1 MDLELALK
9 SILDRQA
16 KQVDS
21 VFESHKA
28 HIESMLNQH
37 RFQVAQ
43 LVLHESPEPFVREI
57 FNYLRDRLVQ
67 VTIDEAGLA
76 DADDAR
82 HLIRTLDRMELSAL
96 EGKPL

>member
-1 MDLELALK
+1 MIKGTESL
-9 SILDRQA
+9 LDKQA
-16 KQVDS
+16 SQMTS
-21 VFESHKA
+21 VLNCHA
-28 HIESMLNQH
+28 DRIESMLAQH

-57 FNYLRDRLVQ
+57 FNHLRARLVQ
-67 VTIDEAGLA
+67 ITIDESGLA

-82 HLIRTLDRMELSAL
+82 CLIRILDRMEQSAL